1 MDLPTAPSHLALS
14 KATFSESAPPKT
26 RKLRRGFMIVFEGI
40 DGVGKTTQA
49 RLLNEHLQ
57 KAGYEV
63 VSLKEPTDG
72 PWGQRISQLA
82 RQGRKGI
89 APETELEWF
98 LQDRRENVEQNIR
111 PALQKRQVVLLDRYY
126 FSTMA
131 YQGALGYDP
140 EVIRARNE
148 TFAPVPDLLFLLE
161 LPPVQALQ
169 RVQQRN
175 RPNQFEQQQYL
186 ERVAEILDTVAEMD
200 FPYLRRISA
209 ALTPEA
215 IHAHVWQEVQAALI
229 RLQEN

>member
-1 MDLPTAPSHLALS
+1 MDLPSASSHLALS
-14 KATFSESAPPKT
+14 RATFSESTSPKT
-26 RKLRRGFMIVFEGI
+26 QKLRHGFIIVFEGI

-57 KAGYEV
+57 KEGYEV

-98 LQDRRENVEQNIR
+98 LQDRRENVEQNIL

-131 YQGALGYDP
+131 YQGALGCDP

-148 TFAPVPDLLFLLE
+148 VFAPVPDLVFLLE
-161 LPPVQALQ
+161 LSPIQALQ
-169 RVQQRN
+169 RVQRRC
-175 RPNQFEQQQYL
+175 RPNHFEQQHYL
-186 ERVAEILDTVAEMD
+186 ERVADIFAQMD

-215 IHAHVWQEVQAALI
+215 IHARVWQEVQAALL